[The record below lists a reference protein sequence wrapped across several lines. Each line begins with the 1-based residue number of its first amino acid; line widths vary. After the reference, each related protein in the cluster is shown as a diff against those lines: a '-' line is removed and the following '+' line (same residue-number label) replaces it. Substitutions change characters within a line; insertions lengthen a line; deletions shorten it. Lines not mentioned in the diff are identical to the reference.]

1 VQQYIAKRILLNIPV
16 VFLVVTLVF
25 LISHFRTDFAE
36 ERAAQGMI
44 GGMDFEQAVAA
55 IRHELGTDKPLI
67 EQYGQY
73 LLDTAHGDFG
83 TSLVSQK
90 PVVVELKNRLGTSIE
105 LGILQILVGL
115 VISIPIGVISAVR
128 QDTWLDYL
136 LRFFAILG
144 LAVPSFYL
152 ATLLLLFSFNW
163 FGWGPPTTT
172 YRSFFENPSLNLQAM
187 AVPAL
192 AGGFAMGA
200 VIMRLLR
207 SQLLE
212 VLRQDYIRTAWAKG
226 LRERGIIVRH
236 AMKNALIPVFT
247 IVGLLV
253 GVLFGGNVILESM
266 FSLPGVAQFVVV
278 SFKQND
284 LPMVQGIVLLVG
296 IVLVMTN
303 IVVDISYAWLDP
315 RIRYQ

>member
-16 VFLVVTLVF
+16 ILLVITVVF

-36 ERAAQGMI
+36 QRAAQGMI
-44 GGMDFEQAVAA
+44 AGMDFEQAVAG

-67 EQYGQY
+67 EQYGRY

-90 PVVVELKNRLGTSIE
+90 PVVEEFRNRVGTSVE
-105 LGILQILVGL
+105 LGILEILVGL
-115 VISIPIGVISAVR
+115 AISIPIGVISAIR
-128 QDTWLDYL
+128 QDTWLDYI
-136 LRFFAILG
+136 LRFFAVLG
-144 LAVPSFYL
+144 LAVPSFYM
-152 ATLLLLFSFNW
+152 ATLLVLFGFNW

-192 AGGFAMGA
+192 AGGFGTGA

-226 LRERGIIVRH
+226 LRERAVVVRH
-236 AMKNALIPVFT
+236 AMRNALIPVFT
-247 IVGLLV
+247 IIGLLV
-253 GVLFGGNVILESM
+253 GTLFGGNVILESM
-266 FSLPGVAQFVVV
+266 FTLPGVAQFVVI

-284 LPMVQGIVLLVG
+284 LPVIQGIVLLVG
-296 IVLVMTN
+296 IVLVSAN

-315 RIRYQ
+315 RIRYR

>member
-1 VQQYIAKRILLNIPV
+1 MQQYIAKRILLNIPV
-16 VFLVVTLVF
+16 ILLVITVVFLF
-25 LISHFRTDFAE
+25 SHLRPDFAE
-36 ERAAQGMI
+36 QRAAQGMI
-44 GGMDFEQAVAA
+44 GGVGFEQAVAA
-55 IRHELGTDKPLI
+55 IRAELGTDKPLA
-67 EQYGQY
+67 EQYGRY
-73 LLDTAHGDFG
+73 LLNTARGDFG
-83 TSLVSQK
+83 TSLMSQK

-128 QDTWLDYL
+128 QDTWLDYI
-136 LRFFAILG
+136 LRFFAVLG
-144 LAVPSFYL
+144 LAVPSFYM
-152 ATLLLLFSFNW
+152 ATLLLLFGFNW

-226 LRERGIIVRH
+226 LRERAIIVRH

-247 IVGLLV
+247 IIGLLV
-253 GVLFGGNVILESM
+253 GTLFGGNVILESM
-266 FSLPGVAQFVVV
+266 FSLPGAAKFMVI

-284 LPMVQGIVLLVG
+284 LPMVQGTVLLVG

-315 RIRYQ
+315 RIRYR